1 MVIVDRPS
9 VSPGV
14 ILDQP
19 VLHLASSSPRRREIL
34 AALRIP
40 ISFAGVDID
49 ESRLP
54 GEAVVDM
61 VMRLACEKAQAADA
75 GALPVLGADTI
86 VVLGDRVFGKPGSEQ
101 DALEMLH
108 LLSGRAH
115 RVLTA
120 VALISNGR
128 LETAL
133 TDTEIRFRDIDPDE
147 ALAYWQSGEPE
158 GKAGSY
164 AIQGLGGV
172 FVRSLVGSYSG
183 VVGLPVYE
191 TTELLSKA
199 GIQVLHTDA
208 R

>member
-1 MVIVDRPS
+1 MVVVDRPS

-172 FVRSLVGSYSG
+172 FVQSLVGSYSG

-199 GIQVLHTDA
+199 GIPVLHTDA

>member
-1 MVIVDRPS
+1 MDR
-9 VSPGV
+9 
-14 ILDQP
+14 P

-34 AALRIP
+34 AALRVP

-54 GEAVVDM
+54 NEAVADM
-61 VMRLACEKAQAADA
+61 VMRLACEKARAADA

-133 TDTEIRFRDIDPDE
+133 TDTEIRFRDIHPDE
-147 ALAYWQSGEPE
+147 ARAYWQSGEPD

-172 FVRSLVGSYSG
+172 FVQSLLGSYSG

-191 TTELLSKA
+191 TAELLGKA
-199 GIQVLHTDA
+199 GIAVLHTDA

>member
-1 MVIVDRPS
+1 M
-9 VSPGV
+9 
-14 ILDQP
+14 DQP

-172 FVRSLVGSYSG
+172 FVQSLVGSYSG

-199 GIQVLHTDA
+199 GIPVLHTDA